1 VHIRVDNLH
10 VRPRNIEINEPV
22 EAFSAL
28 VALAEQGDVVFT
40 GDVTGQLTVSMAGDI
55 VRLEGRVAATVHVL
69 CNRCLCELQRSLDI
83 PVSLCYH
90 QADVSPGAPD
100 EDVEEV
106 ELTLRDMELI
116 PYTGDE
122 IDPEIELAQE
132 LIMALPQSVLCC
144 DECAGLCPVCGC
156 DLNVQSCQCEKPVFH
171 EGLARL
177 KDLKI
182 DQD

>member
-1 VHIRVDNLH
+1 MHIRVDNLH
-10 VRPRNIEINEPV
+10 VRPRNIEISEPV
-22 EAFSAL
+22 ENFPAL
-28 VALAEQGDVVFT
+28 VALAEQGDIVFK
-40 GDVTGQLTVSMAGDI
+40 DKVTGELTASMAGDI
-55 VRLEGRVAATVHVL
+55 VRLEGRVSASVQMP
-69 CNRCLCELQRSLDI
+69 CGRCLCALQQSLNI

-90 QADVSPGAPD
+90 QADVSPGASD
-100 EDVEEV
+100 EIEEI

-122 IDPEIELAQE
+122 LDPEPELAQE
-132 LIMALPQSVLCC
+132 LIMALPQAVLCR

-156 DLNVQSCQCEKPVFH
+156 DLNIQSCQCEKPVFH

-182 DQD
+182 DKD